1 MACFAPST
9 MTSESNAPNA
19 FDLLGV
25 SVVAGN
31 APATATFANA
41 ARLLT
46 LFDAPLPQSPSAMDS
61 QAVHLFNGS
70 EVPLLKE
77 PRSDPAIHGA
87 DGLGGVTGL
96 PNLDD
101 ERVLR
106 RAWASYKDQPEHHKS
121 SVDNATPSLPPPGPG
136 ALLLHWQALLE
147 HRINAGMPKMTMIA
161 TGPLTN
167 VALLVRAFPR
177 LVELGVSEIV
187 IMGGAPPGTRG
198 NRGPLAGEHVAHNYE
213 VTCMKLT
220 LGDVC
225 CLVMNTQNST
235 SSSTQKQRLLS
246 SISMSPSSWPASM

>member
-9 MTSESNAPNA
+9 LTSELNAPNA

-96 PNLDD
+96 PDLDD

-106 RAWASYKDQPEHHKS
+106 RAWASYKYQPEHHKS

-147 HRINAGMPKMTMIA
+147 HRIHAGMPKMTIIA

-167 VALLVRAFPR
+167 IALLVRAFPR

-198 NRGPLAGEHVAHNYE
+198 NRGPLAGEHVAHDYE

-235 SSSTQKQRLLS
+235 SSSTQKQRLSS
-246 SISMSPSSWPASM
+246 SISTSPSSWPASM